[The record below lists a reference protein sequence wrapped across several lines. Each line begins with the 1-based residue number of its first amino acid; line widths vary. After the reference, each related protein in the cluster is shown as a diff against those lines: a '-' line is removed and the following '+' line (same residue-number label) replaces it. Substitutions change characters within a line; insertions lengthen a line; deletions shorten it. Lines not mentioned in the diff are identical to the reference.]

1 MDRYELNV
9 KMEQIKKLAR
19 QKEYAAA
26 SKIADT
32 IDFYRIK
39 ENKSLQLLAD
49 VYEASGKYIQAKE
62 ILIEAYSRTA
72 FGRQLAYRLVRLC
85 IKSKNIS
92 EAEDFYDDFKIGR
105 ASWRERVSSAG

>member
-32 IDFYRIK
+32 IDF
-39 ENKSLQLLAD
+39 
-49 VYEASGKYIQAKE
+49 
-62 ILIEAYSRTA
+62 
-72 FGRQLAYRLVRLC
+72 
-85 IKSKNIS
+85 
-92 EAEDFYDDFKIGR
+92 
-105 ASWRERVSSAG
+105 

>member
-1 MDRYELNV
+1 M
-9 KMEQIKKLAR
+9 
-19 QKEYAAA
+19 
-26 SKIADT
+26 
-32 IDFYRIK
+32 
-39 ENKSLQLLAD
+39 AD

-92 EAEDFYDDFKIGR
+92 EAEDFYDDFINAAPKDNSKYILQYELATAKGK
-105 ASWRERVSSAG
+105 S